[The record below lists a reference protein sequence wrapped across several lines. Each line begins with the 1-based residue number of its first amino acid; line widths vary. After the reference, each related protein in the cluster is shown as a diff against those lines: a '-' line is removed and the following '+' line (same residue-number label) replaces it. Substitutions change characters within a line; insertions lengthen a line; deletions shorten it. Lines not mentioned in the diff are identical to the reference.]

1 MHVIKLEL
9 NNHFTIY
16 IWNSTGIPFVY
27 DRKTSNLNANII
39 RQEQFNH
46 GLLIPHDKTIMVIDR
61 YVV

>member
-1 MHVIKLEL
+1 MYVIKSEV
-9 NNHFTIY
+9 NNCFISY
-16 IWNSTGIPFVY
+16 VY
-27 DRKTSNLNANII
+27 DSSTSNLNANII